1 VPRSQARGPRRR
13 RWSLRTAVVAT
24 MALSA
29 APAAAAVL
37 MQNYVKVD
45 VNRVA
50 ACMTKVGGSD
60 STTFNNAAN
69 APYIGVNTTNTLTTA
84 AGVSLLNETVTLK
97 AFKGDRTSITDGFR
111 VRNTCN
117 YPLTISLLAEA
128 QPDGSAALTGDWTDV
143 AMSVYLAKPVITPVG
158 AVPTAGL
165 SFTTVADWDQAPIK
179 VTPSAA
185 GALANAQTGTVTL
198 AANGELQIGYLI
210 DAGTTASTTTAST
223 LRFTVRG
230 QA

>member
-1 VPRSQARGPRRR
+1 VSRSTTRSRR
-13 RWSLRTAVVAT
+13 RWTLRTAVVAT

-37 MQNYVKVD
+37 MQNFVKID
-45 VNRVA
+45 VNKVA
-50 ACMTKVGGSD
+50 ACMTKVGGTD
-60 STTFNNAAN
+60 ATTFNNAAN
-69 APYIGVNTTNTLTTA
+69 APYIGVNTTSTLTSA
-84 AGVSLLNETVTLK
+84 DGVSLLNETVTLK

-117 YPLTISLLAEA
+117 YPITVSLRAEA
-128 QPDGSAALTGDWTDV
+128 QPDGNAAVTGDWTDV
-143 AMSVYLAKPVITPVG
+143 AMSVYLSKPVITPVG
-158 AVPTAGL
+158 AAPTAGL
-165 SFTTVADWDQAPIK
+165 TFSLATDWDQTPIR
-179 VTPSAA
+179 VTPGGGT
-185 GALANAQTGTVTL
+185 GALANAQTGTATL
-198 AANGELQIGYLI
+198 AANGELQIGYLV

>member
-1 VPRSQARGPRRR
+1 M
-13 RWSLRTAVVAT
+13 AT
-24 MALSA
+24 VALSA
-29 APAAAAVL
+29 TPAAAAVL

-45 VNRVA
+45 VSKVA
-50 ACMTKVGGSD
+50 ACMTKVGGTD
-60 STTFNNAAN
+60 STTFNNPAN
-69 APYIGVNTTNTLTTA
+69 APYVGVNTTNTLTTS

-117 YPLTISLLAEA
+117 YPITISLLAEA

-143 AMSVYLAKPVITPVG
+143 SMSVYLGKPVITPVAG
-158 AVPTAGL
+158 PPTAGL
-165 SFTTVADWDQAPIK
+165 SFTTVADWDQTPIR
-179 VTPSAA
+179 VTPGGGT
-185 GALANAQTGTVTL
+185 GALANAQTGTAVLT
-198 AANGELQIGYLI
+198 ANGELQIGYLI
-210 DAGTTASTTTAST
+210 DAGTTASTTTSST